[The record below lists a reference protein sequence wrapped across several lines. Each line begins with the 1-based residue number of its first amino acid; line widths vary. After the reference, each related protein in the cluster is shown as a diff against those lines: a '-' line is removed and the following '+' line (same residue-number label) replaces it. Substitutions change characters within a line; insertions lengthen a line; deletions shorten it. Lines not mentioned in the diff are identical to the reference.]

1 VQQSG
6 WYQTQPGPP
15 SYSYIFPGSSGTNHS
30 GLNFGDFQLVTL
42 TGQVYN
48 DLNGD
53 GKKQGKE
60 PGLAGWTVNLL
71 DPSGNVAFSAV
82 TDSSGNYSFNGVF
95 PGTFTVA
102 EVLQSGWTQTQP
114 VNPPV
119 YTVTTQSGHNVSG
132 LVFGDHHSSASK
144 TATKINSGSLQ
155 SVPGNVANGKYVAI
169 DGVSIVQSDQA
180 LVSQAATQTATTGAN
195 ADIAIGTLD
204 MSQPQPIGVNASAIK
219 KDSGNGLAAAP
230 TIPIS
235 GVTKPSE
242 VTVYYDRALPP
253 QGNQPGMTSL
263 VDLVLSHNSET
274 STKNEP
280 SNVIGSLALDLLRD
294 KRVKA

>member
-1 VQQSG
+1 
-6 WYQTQPGPP
+6 
-15 SYSYIFPGSSGTNHS
+15 
-30 GLNFGDFQLVTL
+30 L

-119 YTVTTQSGHNVSG
+119 YTVTTQSGQNVSG

-155 SVPGNVANGKYVAI
+155 SVPGNVAEGKYVAI
-169 DGVSIVQSDQA
+169 DGVSIVQSDRA
-180 LVSQAATQTATTGAN
+180 PVSQAANQTVAPAAN
-195 ADIAIGTLD
+195 TDIAIGTLD
-204 MSQPQPIGVNASAIK
+204 LSQPQPIGVNTSATK
-219 KDSGNGLAAAP
+219 KGSGNGQAAAP
-230 TIPIS
+230 TIPIN
-235 GVTKPSE
+235 GVSKPSE
-242 VTVYYDRALPP
+242 LTVYYDRALPP
-253 QGNQPGMTSL
+253 QGNHPGMTSL
-263 VDLVLSHNSET
+263 VDLVLSQNGD
-274 STKNEP
+274 TKSQNEA

-294 KRVKA
+294 RKAKA